1 MSENLQAVLTDEASE
16 MASAKEGGSRQRL
29 AAAGGILGAIAASA
43 CCILPLTL
51 IVFGVSGAWMAN
63 LRAIAPYQVQSALK
77 KVDGVKIVDVSLHKV
92 LAVVTYD
99 DGKADVAA
107 LTKAT
112 TDAGF
117 PSALA
122 REGS

>member
-1 MSENLQAVLTDEASE
+1 MKHLIGAGLISIML
-16 MASAKEGGSRQRL
+16 GGTAAL
-29 AAAGGILGAIAASA
+29 AAEQTVKLNVKGMT
-43 CCILPLTL
+43 C
-51 IVFGVSGAWMAN
+51 VSC
-63 LRAIAPYQVQSALK
+63 PYQVQSALK
-77 KVDGVKIVDVSLHKV
+77 KVDGIKIVDGSLHKV

-117 PSALA
+117 PSALV
-122 REGS
+122 REGN